1 MIVAFEA
8 QDPIADVAEARRNPF
23 LSRDDMRAVMA
34 RSLELY
40 QGRNGG
46 NPPSGF
52 HRAPSTRASAA
63 TRRSNSAGG

>member
-1 MIVAFEA
+1 
-8 QDPIADVAEARRNPF
+8 
-23 LSRDDMRAVMA
+23 MRAVMA

-63 TRRSNSAGG
+63 TSRSNSAGG